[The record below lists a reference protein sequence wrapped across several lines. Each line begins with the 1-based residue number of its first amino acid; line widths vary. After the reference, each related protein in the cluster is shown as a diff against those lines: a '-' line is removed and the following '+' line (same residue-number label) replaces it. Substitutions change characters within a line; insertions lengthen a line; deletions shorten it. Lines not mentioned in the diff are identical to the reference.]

1 MVGGGVGTVAGVQP
15 VTPDSVTIDDL
26 DRAHHETLAAL
37 RSLRPVVWVPA
48 IGGWVVLT
56 REAATQVMRDASTF
70 TVDDPR
76 FSTAQVVGPSML
88 SLDGDEHDR
97 HRAPFAAGMR
107 PSVSGPRLAARVDEV
122 VRDIVDAIAPN
133 AVAEMRR
140 EVAGPVAVGVVAAA
154 LGLDAVEPATLLGW
168 YDAIVAGVDTV
179 SRGGQIGDETRV
191 AVDELGGCIDR
202 AAHEPG
208 TLACA
213 AAAELS
219 AVETRSNSAVFMF
232 GGIETSEGMTTSAL
246 RHVLTTPGA
255 VDTLRA
261 DPALVDDAVEESL
274 RLEPAAARVDRYAT
288 CDVSLG
294 GSNIERGDLVV
305 VSLAAAN
312 RDPVAYEDP
321 DRFVLGR
328 SNARTHVA
336 FARGPHACVG
346 AQLARMETR
355 AVLRAV
361 LERLPEIRVRDAPD
375 ARGTVFRKPP
385 VLWVEWDRER

>member
-1 MVGGGVGTVAGVQP
+1 MVGGSVGTVAGVQP
-15 VTPDSVTIDDL
+15 VTPDSVTLDDL

-37 RSLRPVVWVPA
+37 RSLRPVAWVPA

-56 REAATQVMRDASTF
+56 REAAIQVMRDAATF

-88 SLDGDEHDR
+88 SLDGDAHDR

-107 PSVSGPRLAARVDEV
+107 PSVAGPRLSPRIDDV
-122 VRDIVDAIAPN
+122 VRGIVDDIAPN
-133 AVAEMRR
+133 GVAEMRR

-154 LGLDAVEPATLLGW
+154 LGLDGVEPATLLGW
-168 YDAIVAGVDTV
+168 YDAIVAAVDTV
-179 SRGGQIGDETRV
+179 SRGGAIGGETRV
-191 AVDELGGCIDR
+191 AVDQLGECIDR
-202 AAHEPG
+202 ASRQPG
-208 TLACA
+208 TLAHS
-213 AAAELS
+213 AAAELT
-219 AVETRSNSAVFMF
+219 AAETRSNAAVFMF

-246 RHVLTTPGA
+246 RHVLTTPGVLDA
-255 VDTLRA
+255 VRA
-261 DPALVDDAVEESL
+261 DPALVDEAVEESL
-274 RLEPAAARVDRYAT
+274 RLEPAAARVDRYAAR
-288 CDVSLG
+288 DVSLAG
-294 GSNIERGDLVV
+294 ADIARGDLVV

-312 RDPVAYEDP
+312 RDPAAYEEP

-336 FARGPHACVG
+336 FAQGPHACVG
-346 AQLARMETR
+346 AQLARLETR

-361 LERLPEIRVRDAPD
+361 LDRLPAIRVRDAPD

-385 VLWVEWDRER
+385 TLWVEWDRVR

>member
-1 MVGGGVGTVAGVQP
+1 
-15 VTPDSVTIDDL
+15 
-26 DRAHHETLAAL
+26 
-37 RSLRPVVWVPA
+37 
-48 IGGWVVLT
+48 
-56 REAATQVMRDASTF
+56 MRDAATF

-133 AVAEMRR
+133 GMAEMRR

-154 LGLDAVEPATLLGW
+154 LGLGDVSPSTLLGW
-168 YDAIVAGVDTV
+168 YDAIVAGVDSV
-179 SRGGQIGDETRV
+179 SRGGPIDGDTRV
-191 AVDELGGCIDR
+191 AVAELGACVDR
-202 AAHEPG
+202 AAQEPG
-208 TLACA
+208 TLAYA
-213 AAAELS
+213 AASELS
-219 AVETRSNSAVFMF
+219 AAETRSNAAVFMF

-255 VDTLRA
+255 LDALRV

-288 CDVSLG
+288 RAVDLAG
-294 GSNIERGDLVV
+294 ADIARGDLVV

-312 RDPVAYEDP
+312 RDPAAYDEP
-321 DRFVLGR
+321 NRFVLGR

-336 FARGPHACVG
+336 FAQGPHACVG
-346 AQLARMETR
+346 AQLARLETR

-361 LERLPEIRVRDAPD
+361 LERLPALRVRDAPD

-385 VLWVEWDRER
+385 VLWVEWDRVR